1 MFNKIEIERGRITMR
16 NVLFSR
22 LDELYPE
29 MVDLRRDLHRNPE
42 LSFKE
47 VRTPQLIADFYE
59 QLGMKVRTEVG
70 GRGVVAFLEG
80 ANPGKTVGLRADFD
94 ALPIEDQK
102 DVPYKSTVSGVMHAC
117 GHDGHTST
125 LLHLAKALLE
135 QRDKLH
141 GRVVFIHQFAEEITP
156 GGAKPMIEDGCLD
169 GVDVLFGT
177 HLWSGFPTGTV
188 AYKAGRIMAAADSF
202 EIVIKG
208 RGGHGGIPHEAI
220 DSVVTASQLVGNL
233 QQIVSRFIN
242 PASTAVLSIGS
253 FHAGSA
259 FNVISEE
266 ATLKGT
272 VRTFDMEVR
281 EKIVSLMEQIIKGTC
296 ESTGADYTFTYDRG
310 YPPVVN
316 HEKET
321 SLLKEAAER
330 IEGVTTVV
338 ETEALMVGEDV
349 AYYLE
354 EIPGTFFLTGAG
366 NEENHS
372 TYPHHHPM
380 FDIDE
385 KAMLIAAKTLGEATL
400 AYLEQYTEAQQVN
413 R

>member
-1 MFNKIEIERGRITMR
+1 MR
-16 NVLFSR
+16 TALFKR
-22 LDELYPE
+22 LEELYPQ
-29 MVDLRRDLHRNPE
+29 MVELRRELHRHPE
-42 LSFKE
+42 LSFHE
-47 VRTPQLIADFYE
+47 VHTPKRITEFYE
-59 QLGMKVRTEVG
+59 KLEMPIRTEVG
-70 GRGVVAFLEG
+70 GRGVVAVLEG
-80 ANPGKTVGLRADFD
+80 ALPGKTVALRADFD
-94 ALPIEDQK
+94 ALPINDEK
-102 DVPYKSTVSGVMHAC
+102 DVPYKSTVPGVMHAC

-125 LLHLAKALLE
+125 LLHLAQALND
-135 QRDKLH
+135 QRDQLA

-188 AYKAGRIMAAADSF
+188 AYKTGRIMAAADSF
-202 EIVIKG
+202 EIVVKG
-208 RGGHGGIPHEAI
+208 RGGHGGIPHEAV
-220 DSVVTASQLVGNL
+220 DSIVIASQLVSQL
-233 QQIVSRFIN
+233 QQIVSRFVD
-242 PASTAVLSIGS
+242 PGHTAVLSIGS

-259 FNVISEE
+259 FNVISET

-272 VRTFDMEVR
+272 VRTFDRDVR
-281 EKIVSLMEQIIKGTC
+281 EKIIALMERMIKGTC
-296 ESTGADYTFTYDRG
+296 ESSGADYKFTYDRG

-321 SLLKEAAER
+321 MMLKEAAQRVEK
-330 IEGVTTVV
+330 VKNVV

-354 EIPGTFFLTGAG
+354 KVPGTFFLTGSG
-366 NEENHS
+366 NKELSS

-385 KAMLIAAKTLGEATL
+385 TAMLIAAQTLGEATL
-400 AYLEQYTEAQQVN
+400 SYLEQHRYEAEEIKS
-413 R
+413 

>member
-1 MFNKIEIERGRITMR
+1 MR
-16 NVLFSR
+16 TALFKR
-22 LDELYPE
+22 LEELYPQ
-29 MVDLRRDLHRNPE
+29 MVELRRELHRHPE
-42 LSFKE
+42 LSFHE
-47 VRTPQLIADFYE
+47 VHTPKRIAEFYE
-59 QLGMKVRTEVG
+59 KLEMPIRTEVG
-70 GRGVVAFLEG
+70 GRGVVAVLEG
-80 ANPGKTVGLRADFD
+80 ALPGNTVALRADFD
-94 ALPIEDQK
+94 ALPINDEK
-102 DVPYKSTVSGVMHAC
+102 DVPYKSTVPGVMHAC

-125 LLHLAKALLE
+125 LLHLAKALSE
-135 QRDKLH
+135 QRDQLA

-188 AYKAGRIMAAADSF
+188 AYKTGRIMAAADSF
-202 EIVIKG
+202 EIVVKG
-208 RGGHGGIPHEAI
+208 RGGHGGIPHEAV
-220 DSVVTASQLVGNL
+220 DSIVIASQLVTQL
-233 QQIVSRFIN
+233 QQIVSRFID
-242 PASTAVLSIGS
+242 PGHTAVLSIGS

-259 FNVISEE
+259 FNVISET

-272 VRTFDMEVR
+272 VRTFDRDVR
-281 EKIVSLMEQIIKGTC
+281 EKIITLMERMIKGTC
-296 ESTGADYTFTYDRG
+296 ESSGADYRFTYDRG

-321 SLLKEAAER
+321 MMLKEAAQR
-330 IEGVTTVV
+330 VGNVKNVV

-354 EIPGTFFLTGAG
+354 KVPGTFFLTGSG
-366 NEENHS
+366 NKELSS

-385 KAMLIAAKTLGEATL
+385 NAMLIAAQTLGEATL
-400 AYLEQYTEAQQVN
+400 SYLELYRYEEEEIKS
-413 R
+413 

>member
-1 MFNKIEIERGRITMR
+1 MRKALFERLEDLVPQMI
-16 NVLFSR
+16 
-22 LDELYPE
+22 
-29 MVDLRRDLHRNPE
+29 DLRRDLHQHPE
-42 LSFKE
+42 LSFHE
-47 VRTPQLIADFYE
+47 VRTPKLIADFYE
-59 QLGMKVRTEVG
+59 ELGMDVKINVG
-70 GRGVVAFLEG
+70 GRGVVASLEG
-80 ANPGKTVGLRADFD
+80 AMPGKTVGLRADFD
-94 ALPIEDQK
+94 ALPINDEK
-102 DVPYKSTVSGVMHAC
+102 EVPYKSTVPGVMHAC

-125 LLHLAKALLE
+125 LLHLAKALHE
-135 QRDKLH
+135 QKDQLA

-156 GGAKPMIEDGCLD
+156 GGAKPMIEDGCLE

-177 HLWSGFPTGTV
+177 HLWSGFPTGTI

-208 RGGHGGIPHEAI
+208 RGGHGGIPHEAL
-220 DSVVTASQLVGNL
+220 DSIVIASQLVGNL

-242 PASTAVLSIGS
+242 PSSTAVISIGS

-259 FNVISEE
+259 FNVISET

-272 VRTFDMEVR
+272 VRTFDRDVR
-281 EKIVSLMEQIIKGTC
+281 EKIIGYMEQMIKGTC
-296 ESTGADYTFTYDRG
+296 ESSGAEYTFSYDRG

-321 SLLKEAAER
+321 VMLKEAAER
-330 IEGVTTVV
+330 VADVKNVV
-338 ETEALMVGEDV
+338 ETEALMIGEDV

-366 NEENHS
+366 NAESKS

-385 KAMLIAAKTLGEATL
+385 NAMLIAAKTLGEATL
-400 AYLEQYTEAQQVN
+400 SYLEQHRYETEEVN
-413 R
+413 T

>member
-1 MFNKIEIERGRITMR
+1 MRKALFERLEDLVPHMI
-16 NVLFSR
+16 
-22 LDELYPE
+22 
-29 MVDLRRDLHRNPE
+29 DLRRDLHHHPE
-42 LSFKE
+42 LSFHE
-47 VRTPQLIADFYE
+47 VRTPKLIADFYE
-59 QLGMKVRTEVG
+59 ELGMDVKINVG
-70 GRGVVAFLEG
+70 GRGVVASLEG
-80 ANPGKTVGLRADFD
+80 AMPGKTVGLRADFD
-94 ALPIEDQK
+94 ALPINDEK
-102 DVPYKSTVSGVMHAC
+102 EVPYKSTVPGVMHAC

-125 LLHLAKALLE
+125 LLHLAKALHE
-135 QRDKLH
+135 QKDQLA

-156 GGAKPMIEDGCLD
+156 GGAKPMIEDGCLE

-177 HLWSGFPTGTV
+177 HLWSGFPTGTI

-208 RGGHGGIPHEAI
+208 RGGHGGIPHEAL
-220 DSVVTASQLVGNL
+220 DSIVIASQLVGNL

-242 PASTAVLSIGS
+242 PSSTAVISIGS

-259 FNVISEE
+259 FNVISET

-272 VRTFDMEVR
+272 VRTFDRDVR
-281 EKIVSLMEQIIKGTC
+281 EKIIGYMEQMIKGTC
-296 ESTGADYTFTYDRG
+296 ESSGAEYTFSYDRG

-321 SLLKEAAER
+321 VMLKEAAER
-330 IEGVTTVV
+330 VADVKNVV
-338 ETEALMVGEDV
+338 ETEALMIGEDV

-366 NEENHS
+366 NAESKS

-385 KAMLIAAKTLGEATL
+385 NAMLIAAKTLGEATL
-400 AYLEQYTEAQQVN
+400 SYLEQHRYETEEVN
-413 R
+413 T

>member
-1 MFNKIEIERGRITMR
+1 MRKALFERLEDLVPQMIE
-16 NVLFSR
+16 
-22 LDELYPE
+22 
-29 MVDLRRDLHRNPE
+29 LRRDLHQHPE
-42 LSFKE
+42 LSFHE
-47 VRTPQLIADFYE
+47 VRTPKLIADFYE
-59 QLGMKVRTEVG
+59 QLGMDVKINVG

-80 ANPGKTVGLRADFD
+80 ALPGKTVGLRADFD
-94 ALPIEDQK
+94 ALPINDEK
-102 DVPYKSTVSGVMHAC
+102 KVSYKSSIPGVMHAC

-125 LLHLAKALLE
+125 LLHLAKALHE
-135 QRDKLH
+135 QKDQLA

-156 GGAKPMIEDGCLD
+156 GGAKPMIEDGCLE

-177 HLWSGFPTGTV
+177 HLWSGFPTGTI

-208 RGGHGGIPHEAI
+208 RGGHGGMPHEAL
-220 DSVVTASQLVGNL
+220 DSIVIASQLVGNL

-242 PASTAVLSIGS
+242 PSSTAVISIGS

-259 FNVISEE
+259 FNVISET

-272 VRTFDMEVR
+272 VRTFDRDVR
-281 EKIVSLMEQIIKGTC
+281 EKIIGYMEQMIKGTC
-296 ESTGADYTFTYDRG
+296 ESSGADYTFSYDRG

-321 SLLKEAAER
+321 VMLKEAAER
-330 IEGVTTVV
+330 VADVKNVV
-338 ETEALMVGEDV
+338 ETEALMIGEDV

-354 EIPGTFFLTGAG
+354 EVPGTFFLTGAG
-366 NEENHS
+366 NDESKS

-385 KAMLIAAKTLGEATL
+385 NAMLIAAKTLGEATL
-400 AYLEQYTEAQQVN
+400 AYLEQHRYETEEVN
-413 R
+413 S